1 MPPWEGKSMYYLR
14 LIASFVRVS
23 AQEEL
28 AYRSNLF
35 VSLLNSLLNLG
46 TGVLGIVILFNQ
58 VKAINGWNMPETL
71 ALLGVYLMLNALR
84 GLFIGPSLNALAG
97 LDGEI
102 WQGRFDFTLLRPVN
116 AQFLSSFRRWRL
128 LSCFDLLLGIG
139 VLIVAI
145 LPLLH
150 TLPLFHI
157 ISFFVT
163 LCASIIVLYSILI
176 TFAALIFWSPG
187 FLFTWVFDGLF
198 QVARYP
204 IGLYP
209 NWLQFILTWLIP
221 IGIMTTVPAQAIN
234 GQLSAVVLVEDVV
247 IALFL
252 LVTATL
258 VFQIGLRR
266 YTSASS

>member
-1 MPPWEGKSMYYLR
+1 MYYLR
-14 LIASFVRVS
+14 LITSFIRVS

-58 VKAINGWNMPETL
+58 IKAINGWNFIETL
-71 ALLGVYLMLNALR
+71 ALLGVYLTLNALR
-84 GLFIGPSLNALAG
+84 GLFIGPSLDALAG
-97 LDGEI
+97 LDGDI

-145 LPLLH
+145 FPLIH
-150 TLPLFHI
+150 TLTLYHVV
-157 ISFFVT
+157 SFLIT
-163 LCASIIVLYSILI
+163 LCISILVLYSILI

-187 FLFTWVFDGLF
+187 FLFTWVFDGIF
-198 QVARYP
+198 QIARYP

-209 NWLQFILTWLIP
+209 NWLQFTLTWLIP
-221 IGIMTTVPAQAIN
+221 IGIMTTIPAQAIN
-234 GQLSAVVLVEDVV
+234 GHLPLSVLIGSVLASLILL
-247 IALFL
+247 IASS
-252 LVTATL
+252 TL
-258 VFQIGLRR
+258 FQIGLRR
-266 YTSASS
+266 YASASS

>member
-1 MPPWEGKSMYYLR
+1 MYYLR
-14 LIASFVRVS
+14 LIASFIRVS

-58 VKAINGWNMPETL
+58 VKAINGWNFTETL
-71 ALLGVYLMLNALR
+71 ALLGVYLTLNAVR
-84 GLFIGPSLNALAG
+84 GLFIGPSLDALAG

-116 AQFLSSFRRWRL
+116 AQFLASFRRWRL
-128 LSCFDLLLGIG
+128 LSCFDVLLGLG
-139 VLIVAI
+139 VLVVAI
-145 LPLLH
+145 F
-150 TLPLFHI
+150 PLFRTLI
-157 ISFFVT
+157 LFDVVSFLIT
-163 LCASIIVLYSILI
+163 LCASVLVLYSILI

-187 FLFTWVFDGLF
+187 FLFTWLFDGIF

-209 NWLQFILTWLIP
+209 NWLQFTLTWLIP
-221 IGIMTTVPAQAIN
+221 IGIMTTIPAQAIS
-234 GQLSAVVLVEDVV
+234 GHLPLSVLVASVIAAVVLL
-247 IALFL
+247 IASSTLFQ
-252 LVTATL
+252 V
-258 VFQIGLRR
+258 GLRR
-266 YTSASS
+266 YFSASS

>member
-1 MPPWEGKSMYYLR
+1 MPPLEGKSMFYLR
-14 LIASFVRVS
+14 LIASFIRVS
-23 AQEEL
+23 SQEEL

-46 TGVLGIVILFNQ
+46 TGVLGIVILFNL
-58 VKAINGWNMPETL
+58 VKAINGWNITETL

-116 AQFLSSFRRWRL
+116 AQFLSSLRRWRL

-145 LPLLH
+145 FPLLH
-150 TLPLFHI
+150 TLTPFHI

-163 LCASIIVLYSILI
+163 LCTSIIVLYSILI
-176 TFAALIFWSPG
+176 AFAALIFWSPG

-209 NWLQFILTWLIP
+209 NWLQFTLTWLIP
-221 IGIMTTVPAQAIN
+221 IGIMTTVPAQAIS
-234 GQLSAVVLVEDVV
+234 GHLPLAVLIGSIIVAFTFLIVSST
-247 IALFL
+247 LFQ
-252 LVTATL
+252 T
-258 VFQIGLRR
+258 GLRR
-266 YTSASS
+266 YSSASS